1 VLGFD
6 VSGENRGQVCARA
19 SQLGPIPGRRERHA
33 SSIGLGL
40 AILSASEGFWTLHVF
55 FVVQLENREI
65 LHVEVT
71 RHPIADWA
79 ALLVVTFR
87 GNSDALPT

>member
-6 VSGENRGQVCARA
+6 VSARTVAKYVRVRPNRGP
-19 SQLGPIPGRRERHA
+19 SPSWRERHA

-71 RHPIADWA
+71 RHPTADSA
-79 ALLVVTFR
+79 ALLVITFR